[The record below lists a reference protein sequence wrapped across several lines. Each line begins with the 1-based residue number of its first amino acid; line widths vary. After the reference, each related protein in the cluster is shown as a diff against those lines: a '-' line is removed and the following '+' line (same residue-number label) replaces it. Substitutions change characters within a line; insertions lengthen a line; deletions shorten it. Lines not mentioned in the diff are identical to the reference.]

1 MSADIYKKV
10 RANPK
15 FAELEGKRSRFA
27 LLLTAIVMVSYYALM
42 MVIAFAPEVLRT
54 PITEGGMLTI
64 GVPIG
69 AAIIIG
75 SWLLTGWFV
84 SRTGSRTSASAA
96 ARRGRTASRARRRPH
111 QQRRCRPAGPVRLPA
126 LRRAC

>member
-27 LLLTAIVMVSYYALM
+27 LLLTAIVMASYYGM
-42 MVIAFAPEVLRT
+42 MMIVAFAPEVMRT
-54 PITEGGMLTI
+54 PISAGSTLTI

-69 AAIIIG
+69 AVIIIG

-84 SRTGSRTSASAA
+84 NRSNGEFDAINNEI
-96 ARRGRTASRARRRPH
+96 
-111 QQRRCRPAGPVRLPA
+111 VREA
-126 LRRAC
+126 TK

>member
-10 RANPK
+10 RANPR

-27 LLLTAIVMVSYYALM
+27 YLLTAIVMASYYGMMAL
-42 MVIAFAPEVLRT
+42 VAFAPEVLRT
-54 PITEGGMLTI
+54 PISEGGMLTI

-84 SRTGSRTSASAA
+84 SRSNGEFDQINNEIVREASK
-96 ARRGRTASRARRRPH
+96 
-111 QQRRCRPAGPVRLPA
+111 
-126 LRRAC
+126 

>member
-27 LLLTAIVMVSYYALM
+27 LLLTAIVMASYYGM
-42 MVIAFAPEVLRT
+42 MMIVAFAPEVMRT
-54 PITEGGMLTI
+54 PISTGSTLTI

-84 SRTGSRTSASAA
+84 SRSNGEFDQMNNEIVREASK
-96 ARRGRTASRARRRPH
+96 
-111 QQRRCRPAGPVRLPA
+111 
-126 LRRAC
+126 

>member
-1 MSADIYKKV
+1 MSADLYKTV
-10 RANPK
+10 RANPR

-27 LLLTAIVMVSYYALM
+27 YLLTAIVMASYYGMMAL
-42 MVIAFAPEVLRT
+42 VAFAPEVLRT
-54 PITEGGMLTI
+54 PISEGGMLTI

-84 SRTGSRTSASAA
+84 SRSNGEFDQMNNEIVREASK
-96 ARRGRTASRARRRPH
+96 
-111 QQRRCRPAGPVRLPA
+111 
-126 LRRAC
+126 

>member
-27 LLLTAIVMVSYYALM
+27 LMLTAIVMVSYYGMMAL
-42 MVIAFAPEVLRT
+42 VAFAPDALRT
-54 PITEGGMLTI
+54 PISSGATLTI

-69 AAIIIG
+69 AVIIIG
-75 SWLLTGWFV
+75 SWLLKNTAQAFAP
-84 SRTGSRTSASAA
+84 RPDYRPQTKFET
-96 ARRGRTASRARRRPH
+96 RGL
-111 QQRRCRPAGPVRLPA
+111 RLGRQ
-126 LRRAC
+126 LRRQRHAFLPLF

>member
-1 MSADIYKKV
+1 MSADIYRKV
-10 RANPK
+10 RANPR

-27 LLLTAIVMVSYYALM
+27 LLLPAIVMVSYYGM
-42 MVIAFAPEVLRT
+42 MMIVAFAPELTRT
-54 PITEGGMLTI
+54 PLSEGSTLTI

-84 SRTGSRTSASAA
+84 SRANGEFDNLNNEIVKEATK
-96 ARRGRTASRARRRPH
+96 
-111 QQRRCRPAGPVRLPA
+111 
-126 LRRAC
+126 

>member
-27 LLLTAIVMVSYYALM
+27 LLLTAIVMVSYYGM
-42 MVIAFAPEVLRT
+42 MMIVAFAPDFMRT
-54 PITEGGMLTI
+54 PISAGSTLTI

-69 AAIIIG
+69 AVIIIG

-84 SRTGSRTSASAA
+84 SRSNGEFDAINNEIVKEATK
-96 ARRGRTASRARRRPH
+96 
-111 QQRRCRPAGPVRLPA
+111 
-126 LRRAC
+126 

>member
-27 LLLTAIVMVSYYALM
+27 LLLTAIVMVSYYGM
-42 MVIAFAPEVLRT
+42 MMIVAFAPDFMRT
-54 PITEGGMLTI
+54 PISAGSTLTI

-69 AAIIIG
+69 AVIIIG
-75 SWLLTGWFV
+75 SWLLTGWFFNR
-84 SRTGSRTSASAA
+84 SNGEFD
-96 ARRGRTASRARRRPH
+96 
-111 QQRRCRPAGPVRLPA
+111 RLNNEIIQEA
-126 LRRAC
+126 TK

>member
-27 LLLTAIVMVSYYALM
+27 LLLTAIVMVSYYGM
-42 MVIAFAPEVLRT
+42 MMIVAFAPDFMRT
-54 PITEGGMLTI
+54 PISAGSTLTI

-69 AAIIIG
+69 AVIIIG

-84 SRTGSRTSASAA
+84 SRSNGEFDAINNEIVKEAT
-96 ARRGRTASRARRRPH
+96 
-111 QQRRCRPAGPVRLPA
+111 Q
-126 LRRAC
+126 

>member
-1 MSADIYKKV
+1 MSADIYRKV

-27 LLLTAIVMVSYYALM
+27 LLLTALVMVSYYALM

-69 AAIIIG
+69 AVIIIG

-84 SRTGSRTSASAA
+84 SRSNGEFDALNNDIIREASK
-96 ARRGRTASRARRRPH
+96 
-111 QQRRCRPAGPVRLPA
+111 
-126 LRRAC
+126 